1 MILFHQL
8 MSEMLS
14 YLMVLVFVPLL
25 MMFLYALFSLAK
37 IVHEILLRWDST
49 DYSCAVSREVR
60 RNPAVDVESL
70 EFIVRKELKVIRL
83 VSRAAPMLG
92 VVAAMIPAG
101 FVFLSGQENDFT
113 RVSELLVVASAAV
126 FVALLATA
134 ITYFVMLLRRHW
146 LMDEVAAYLD
156 CSADTAMPKVTLMR
170 APAQG

>member
-8 MSEMLS
+8 MSETLS
-14 YLMVLVFVPLL
+14 YLMALVCVPLL

-37 IVHEILLRWDST
+37 FVHEILLRWYST

-60 RNPAVDVESL
+60 RNPTVAVESL

-92 VVAAMIPAG
+92 LVAAMIPAG
-101 FVFLSGQENDFT
+101 FVFLSGPESDFA

-126 FVALLATA
+126 IVALLATA
-134 ITYFVMLLRRHW
+134 ITYSVMLARRRW

-156 CSADTAMPKVTLMR
+156 CSTDIAKPKVTLMR